1 MKKTTLILTVAATLA
16 GAALL
21 PQGASAREWKDV
33 RIAVDVPYTPFEY
46 RTADGELTGFE
57 IELGDA
63 LCAEAKL
70 NCTWVEQGWDGIIPG
85 LLSRKYD
92 AILSS
97 MSITPERERQVLFST
112 PYYMT
117 PSVWIARKDRD
128 IDLDD
133 KAALKGLRVG
143 VQRGDIRD
151 NYVSEFYADTLTIR
165 RYATAEDVATDFEA
179 GRLDL
184 AMMDYPVALETL
196 NFTAPDSPYR
206 QVGPDVREP
215 ERIFGKGAAV
225 AFRKRDKDLAEKF
238 NQALATVKQD
248 GTYDRLMKKYF
259 DYDIK
264 I

>member
-1 MKKTTLILTVAATLA
+1 MKKTIHILSAVLA
-16 GAALL
+16 CTTLL
-21 PQGASAREWKDV
+21 PQAASAREGENV

-46 RTADGELTGFE
+46 RTADGKLTGFE

-70 NCTWVEQGWDGIIPG
+70 KCSWVEQSWDGIIPG
-85 LLSRKYD
+85 LLARKYD

-97 MSITPERERQVLFST
+97 MSITPEREKQVLFSE
-112 PYYMT
+112 PYYLT
-117 PSVWIARKDRD
+117 PSIWVARKDSAID
-128 IDLDD
+128 IDD
-133 KAALKGLRVG
+133 KASLKGLTVG

-151 NYVSEFYADTLTIR
+151 NYLSEFYADTLTIR

-196 NFTAPDSPYR
+196 NFLSPDSPYQ
-206 QVGPDVREP
+206 QVGPGIREP

-225 AFRKRDKDLAEKF
+225 AFRKRDKELAEKF
-238 NQALATVKQD
+238 NQALETVKQD